1 MMRKTDR
8 TVAKIGRSTKK
19 CDIFIAAARS
29 MPSRRLDLSRLR
41 CDLGAWPRPYQP
53 VDDDPVARI
62 EARADDAE
70 TVIGHRTRAPRL
82 LLDGAVLFH
91 GHHHLARLI
100 GDDGAVGDQ
109 D

>member
-41 CDLGAWPRPYQP
+41 CDLGGWPRPYQP
-53 VDDDPVARI
+53 VDDGPVARI
-62 EARADDAE
+62 EARADDAAA
-70 TVIGHRTRAPRL
+70 VIGHRTGAHDL
-82 LLDGAVLFH
+82 LLDGAGLVQ
-91 GHHHLARLI
+91 GHDNLARLI
-100 GDDGAVGDQ
+100 
-109 D
+109 